1 MEENNLLAETYQNG
15 LKELQTVLL
24 QLEEQLKEQSAKQ
37 DALRSE
43 IEKLKAE
50 LTEKAVL
57 QTCLTELEEQLVK
70 SKDRLNQDFENKL
83 CKFNSSVSIFQLKI

>member
-1 MEENNLLAETYQNG
+1 
-15 LKELQTVLL
+15 L
-24 QLEEQLKEQSAKQ
+24 QLEEQLKEQNAKQ

-70 SKDRLNQDFENKL
+70 SKDRLKQEVL
-83 CKFNSSVSIFQLKI
+83 Q

>member
-1 MEENNLLAETYQNG
+1 MEENNVLAETYQNG
-15 LKELQTVLL
+15 LKELQTVIL
-24 QLEEQLKEQSAKQ
+24 QLEEQLKEQNAKQ

-70 SKDRLNQDFENKL
+70 SKDRLKQE
-83 CKFNSSVSIFQLKI
+83 VFQ

>member
-1 MEENNLLAETYQNG
+1 ML
-15 LKELQTVLL
+15 V
-24 QLEEQLKEQSAKQ
+24 KQ

-50 LTEKAVL
+50 LTEKTVL

-70 SKDRLNQDFENKL
+70 SEDRLKQE
-83 CKFNSSVSIFQLKI
+83 VFQ

>member
-1 MEENNLLAETYQNG
+1 MEENNVLAETYQNG
-15 LKELQTVLL
+15 LKELQTVIL
-24 QLEEQLKEQSAKQ
+24 QLEEQLKEQNAKQ

-70 SKDRLNQDFENKL
+70 SKDRLKQEVL
-83 CKFNSSVSIFQLKI
+83 Q

>member
-1 MEENNLLAETYQNG
+1 
-15 LKELQTVLL
+15 L
-24 QLEEQLKEQSAKQ
+24 QLEEQLKEQNAKQ

-70 SKDRLNQDFENKL
+70 SKDRLKQE
-83 CKFNSSVSIFQLKI
+83 VFQ